1 MSVNVYEGGDVLEIV
16 SACSSHGT
24 HVASIAAAHFPGE
37 PQRDGVAPGAQIVS
51 ISIGDSRLS
60 SMETGTAMARAC
72 MHLMRAEHYKVRTL
86 QNFKVICGKCLC
98 KVQQKNPRGS

>member
-1 MSVNVYEGGDVLEIV
+1 MSVNVWENGDMVEIV

-24 HVASIAAAHFPGE
+24 HVASIAAANFPEE
-37 PQRDGVAPGAQIVS
+37 PQKNGVAPGAQIVS

-86 QNFKVICGKCLC
+86 
-98 KVQQKNPRGS
+98 